1 MKILRVTCY
10 LFVLLLFLVA
20 LAFSTSASTARAAP
34 ATVAKFKFSGPSAV
48 AFFDNVVG
56 CVETTVDLDGFTVN
70 NSSGAD
76 IFIGQFDN
84 CTQTVLLQAVGS
96 TFSSTF
102 QVSKNLS
109 SASLSATIP
118 VFDAVSGNPLF
129 NVSVSQTWTAT
140 GPLSIE
146 SSTSH
151 FHTKGFTINSHFTG
165 RFRNATASGTVSDG
179 TTNFTPSPSGF
190 AQIGTFTSAEVDIT
204 QP

>member
-1 MKILRVTCY
+1 MKILRATCY

-34 ATVAKFKFSGPSAV
+34 ATVVKFKFSGPSVV

-56 CVETTVDLDGFTVN
+56 CVETTVNLDGFTTN

-76 IFIGQFDN
+76 VFIGKFDN
-84 CTQTVLLQAVGS
+84 CTQTVLLQASGS
-96 TFSSTF
+96 TSSPTF
-102 QVSKNLS
+102 QVSKTLS

-118 VFDAVSGNPLF
+118 VFDEVSGKMF
-129 NVSVSQTWTAT
+129 NVAVSQTWTAT

-146 SSTSH
+146 SST
-151 FHTKGFTINSHFTG
+151 FHIHTQGFTTNSHFIG
-165 RFRNATASGTVSDG
+165 KFRNATASGTVSDG
-179 TTNFTPSPSGF
+179 TTNFTPSPSQF
-190 AQIGTFTSAEVDIT
+190 AQIATFTSAEVDIT